1 MELFSSCNKLFLK
14 ITIIDRRSNF
24 RTVTNVTGDVAVTL
38 MVAKTENMLDM
49 EKFKS

>member
-1 MELFSSCNKLFLK
+1 M
-14 ITIIDRRSNF
+14 IGIDALMGMF